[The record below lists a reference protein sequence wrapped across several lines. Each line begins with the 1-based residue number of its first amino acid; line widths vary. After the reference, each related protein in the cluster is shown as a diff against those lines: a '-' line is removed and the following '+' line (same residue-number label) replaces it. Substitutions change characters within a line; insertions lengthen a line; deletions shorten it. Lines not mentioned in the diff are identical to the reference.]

1 MTLRIASGFTGNI
14 SRAASPQL
22 IIAYYD
28 NYRNL
33 NNNIYHIGKV
43 VGAPNPKLRWE
54 KTQDVKASLDFG
66 LFNDRLSGIVEAYYR
81 KSSDVVTSERVLS
94 TTGYPTQKYNT
105 AEIKNRGIEVTLNS
119 VPVKTKDFSLNL
131 SVNMAL
137 NRNIVSKYNPPYRN
151 SKGA

>member
-94 TTGYPTQKYNT
+94 TT
-105 AEIKNRGIEVTLNS
+105 
-119 VPVKTKDFSLNL
+119 
-131 SVNMAL
+131 
-137 NRNIVSKYNPPYRN
+137 
-151 SKGA
+151 